1 MAVSNTFEGRVLVN
15 PDVISQMDIYTYVK
29 RVFPSFGISQ
39 IQETVR
45 QYTNSGFNTVDEQ
58 AVAIMGECRF
68 LTLSRTNNKRLKRE
82 CSNIYLP
89 CLCNPICIS
98 WERIQSKLDPVD
110 CSFFKVV
117 AVCQ

>member
-45 QYTNSGFNTVDEQ
+45 QYTSSGFNTVDEQ

-110 CSFFKVV
+110 CSFFKFV